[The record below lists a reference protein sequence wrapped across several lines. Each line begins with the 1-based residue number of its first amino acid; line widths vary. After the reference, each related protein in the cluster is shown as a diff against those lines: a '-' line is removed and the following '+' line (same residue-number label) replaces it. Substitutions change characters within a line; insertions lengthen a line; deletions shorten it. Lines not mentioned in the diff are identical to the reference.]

1 MGEFFM
7 QAETGVLSLFTDDE
21 LDAILI
27 EDFADKCTEKVK
39 TSSLKTLM
47 DEAKIITI
55 TEENQTKLNS
65 KLGTTW
71 QNLTIDQLLNA
82 IIMLV

>member
-1 MGEFFM
+1 
-7 QAETGVLSLFTDDE
+7 VLSLFGDDE
-21 LDAILI
+21 LDHILI
-27 EDFADKCTEKVK
+27 EDFADTCTEKVK
-39 TSSLKTLM
+39 SSSLKVLM
-47 DEAKIITI
+47 DAKIISI
-55 TEENQTKLNS
+55 SADNQTKLNS